1 MAAVRRAGGRGV
13 VLGGRG
19 RPRAPTS
26 LPDEPGRMRSAR
38 LALRTET
45 GMSGIDRRSFFKVIA
60 TSGTAVA
67 AAGCSQQVNYL
78 IPYVV
83 PPDNIVPGVASYF
96 STVCRECP
104 AGCGVT
110 AKNRDGRVIKLE
122 GNPDHPV
129 NRGALCIRG
138 QAALQGLYHP
148 DRFRGALVGGRPA
161 RWDEA
166 EKQVAE
172 RLGSLVKAGQGS
184 RIALV
189 TGIETGTLARLL
201 DEWLESLGGRPRIA
215 YEPIG
220 YEAMRAANRI
230 AFGRDVI
237 PEYAIQDSAYLVSFG
252 TDFLE
257 TWLSPVANGSA
268 FARMHALSHGRAG
281 TFVHIEPRLS
291 MTAANADEWIKNTP
305 GTEALIALALL
316 RLVLDEGA
324 SASGADA
331 LRAAAQSV
339 DVKAAAVSAGVE
351 EAVLKRIAHD
361 LVASRAGLVI
371 GGGAAVAGS
380 NATET
385 LVAIN
390 LLNAA
395 IGAIGTRVRF
405 GPNLAAGA
413 ASTYADMLALTGAM
427 GRGEIEVLILGDVN
441 PVYAMPPRAGFA
453 EALARVPLVVS
464 LASRPSETASRA
476 RVVLPALHWLES
488 WGDYAAREGT
498 LGLMQPA
505 MGPVQI
511 DGKPVE
517 GKSVGDILL
526 SLGRQALGSEE
537 GKGPL
542 PWPSFAAMVR
552 GDWEALARD
561 RASGKAPVEFWEES
575 LRRGGTWWEVATA
588 PVSVKAEG
596 VPASAARLD
605 GDGLA
610 LLIYPS
616 ARFYDGRGADHPW
629 LQEAPDT
636 MTQVSWDGWVE
647 VPLDTARQLG
657 LARGDLVAL
666 TSPHG
671 RIELPAYPSE
681 LLHAGAVAVAMGQ
694 GHTFD
699 GAYARRIGVNA
710 GANPVAL
717 LGGAADPQSSG
728 LAYLAVKVSVARTGA
743 RRPLAVP
750 QATFDQDGREI
761 AQHVDLAA
769 AREIE
774 LRGKPPAHA
783 SHPSM
788 YPPVKYPN
796 HRWGMAVDLDR
807 CTGCSACV
815 IACQTENN
823 VPVVGREQ
831 VAYGRIQHWLRLE
844 RWQEGTASHPENIF
858 LPMFCQHCEIAPC
871 EPVCPVYA
879 AYHTDEGLNGQVY
892 NRCVGT
898 RYCGNNCPYH
908 VRKFNWF
915 YYTFP
920 SPLNLQLNP
929 DVTVRQLGVMEKCTL
944 CLQRI
949 AKGKNEARDAGHPLR
964 DGDIQ
969 TACQQTC
976 PTQAITFGDLK
987 DGQSRA
993 SKLSASGRGYHV
1005 LEELLTR
1012 PAVTYL
1018 KKVVRGGAGPK
1029 GGKEHKA

>member
-1 MAAVRRAGGRGV
+1 
-13 VLGGRG
+13 
-19 RPRAPTS
+19 
-26 LPDEPGRMRSAR
+26 
-38 LALRTET
+38 
-45 GMSGIDRRSFFKVIA
+45 MSGIDRRAFFKVIA
-60 TSGTAVA
+60 TSGTAAA

-83 PPDNIVPGVASYF
+83 PPENIVPGVASYF

-104 AGCGVT
+104 AGCGVI

-129 NRGALCIRG
+129 NQGALCIRG

-161 RWDEA
+161 QWDDA
-166 EKQVAE
+166 EKQVAD
-172 RLGSLVKAGQGS
+172 RLAALAKAGQGS
-184 RIALV
+184 KIALV
-189 TGIETGTLARLL
+189 TGIETGTLAHLM
-201 DEWLESLGGRPRIA
+201 DEWVKALGARRRIA
-215 YEPIG
+215 YEPLG
-220 YEAMRAANRI
+220 YEAMRAANRMV
-230 AFGRDVI
+230 FGRDAI
-237 PEYAIQDSAYLVSFG
+237 PEYAIQDSAYLISFG

-257 TWLSPVANGSA
+257 TWLSPVAYGRA
-268 FARMHALSHGRAG
+268 FARMHSFSDGRAG

-291 MTAANADEWIKNTP
+291 MTAANADEWIKNAP

-324 SASGADA
+324 PAPGAA
-331 LRAAAQSV
+331 GLRAAAESV
-339 DVKAAAVSAGVE
+339 DVKAAATAAGVE
-351 EAVLKRIAHD
+351 ESVLKRIAHD
-361 LVASRAGLVI
+361 LAASRAGLVI
-371 GGGAAVAGS
+371 GGGAAVTSS

-395 IGAIGTRVRF
+395 IGAVGTRVRF
-405 GPNLAAGA
+405 GPDSSLGR
-413 ASTYADMLALTGAM
+413 ASPYADMLALTEAM
-427 GRGEIEVLILGDVN
+427 GRGEIEVLILGNVN
-441 PVYAMPPRAGFA
+441 PVYAMPPGSGFT
-453 EALARVPLVVS
+453 EAMAKVPLVVS

-488 WGDYAAREGT
+488 WGDYLAREGA

-511 DGKPVE
+511 DGKAVE
-517 GKSVGDILL
+517 GKSVGDTLL

-552 GDWEALARD
+552 GEWQAVARE
-561 RASGKAPVEFWEES
+561 RAPGKAPPNFWEES
-575 LRRGGTWWEVATA
+575 LRRGGTWWEVSTA
-588 PVSVKAEG
+588 PVAAKAEA
-596 VPASAARLD
+596 VRASAATLA

-610 LLIYPS
+610 LLVYPS
-616 ARFYDGRGADHPW
+616 ARFYDGRSADHPW
-629 LQEAPDT
+629 LQEAPDS

-647 VPLDTARQLG
+647 VPVETARRLG

-671 RIELPAYPSE
+671 KIELPAYPSE
-681 LLHAGAVAVAMGQ
+681 LLHGGAVAVAMGQ
-694 GHTFD
+694 GHDFG

-710 GANPVAL
+710 GANPLRL
-717 LGGAADPQSSG
+717 LGAAADPQSGG
-728 LAYLAVKVSVARTGA
+728 LAYLAVKVSLARTGA

-750 QATFDQDGREI
+750 QATFDQDHREI

-774 LRGKPPAHA
+774 LRGKVPEHA

-831 VAYGRIQHWLRLE
+831 VAYGRIQHWLRVE
-844 RWQEGTASHPENIF
+844 RWQEGTPAHPENIF

-871 EPVCPVYA
+871 EGVCPVYA

-915 YYTFP
+915 YYSFP
-920 SPLNLQLNP
+920 SPLNVQLNP
-929 DVTVRQLGVMEKCTL
+929 DVTVRQLGVMEKCTM

-949 AKGKNEARDAGHPLR
+949 IKGKNDARDAGHPVR
-964 DGDIQ
+964 DGAIQ

-987 DGQSRA
+987 DGQSRV

-1018 KKVVRGGAGPK
+1018 KKVVRGPK
-1029 GGKEHKA
+1029 SGREHKA